1 MGSGDWF
8 PGRVWGGSPKKEN
21 INQSMTNVE
30 TNNNKTVAF
39 HTLGCKVNQYDTQ
52 AMRERFERAGY
63 TTVGFEEKADVYVVN
78 TCTVTG
84 TGDKKSMQTIRR
96 CHRKNPEAAIV
107 VTGCLAQRAAD
118 ELKLPGVRLV
128 LGTQRR
134 GEVVQL
140 LSQAMESDC
149 ALIAVETLR
158 QAPFEHLMV
167 HAHEGHTRATMKI
180 QEGCDRWCT
189 YCIIPSVRGPIRSRP
204 LDEIR
209 AEAESLADAGFKEA
223 VLTGIHLTSYG
234 REQHGA
240 ITLLDAIREVHAVEG
255 IERIRLGSLEPVIV
269 TAEFVEGIKELPK
282 VCHQFHLAL
291 QSGSDSVLARM
302 RRRYTSGEFL
312 AACAMLREA
321 FEDCALTTD
330 VMTGF
335 PGETEEEFAQTVDTC
350 RKAGF
355 ARMHVFPYSERE
367 GTKAAVMEGAV
378 PRHIREERAR
388 QLIAVGK
395 ELERTALESRVG
407 KEEAVLIEE
416 LDSEGF
422 GVGYTGGYMHVRVEN
437 AQPGSIVYVMI
448 TGRED
453 AGLTGRL

>member
-1 MGSGDWF
+1 MI
-8 PGRVWGGSPKKEN
+8 EN
-21 INQSMTNVE
+21 R
-30 TNNNKTVAF
+30 TVAF

-52 AMRERFERAGY
+52 AMRERFEEAGFR
-63 TTVGFEEKADVYVVN
+63 TVDFEDRADVYVVN

-96 CHRKNPEAAIV
+96 CHRNNPDAAIV

-140 LSQAMESDC
+140 LAQALEQDC

-158 QAPFEHLMV
+158 QAPFEHLTV

-209 AEAESLADAGFKEA
+209 AEAQSLAAAGFKEV

-240 ITLLDAIREVHAVEG
+240 ITLLDAIRAVHEVEG

-269 TAEFVEGIKELPK
+269 TGAFVQGIAAMPK

-291 QSGSDSVLARM
+291 QSGSDTVLARM

-312 AACAMLREA
+312 AACAMLRGA

-350 RKAGF
+350 QKAGF

-367 GTKAAVMEGAV
+367 GTKAAAMEGSV
-378 PRHIREERAR
+378 PRHVREERAR
-388 QLIAVGK
+388 YLIAVGRV
-395 ELERTALESRVG
+395 LERAALEGRIG
-407 KEEAVLIEE
+407 KTEDVLIEE
-416 LDSEGF
+416 IDAQGR
-422 GVGYTGGYMHVRVEN
+422 GTGYTGGYMRVHVQGAKPGEIVRVR
-437 AQPGSIVYVMI
+437 I
-448 TGRED
+448 TGIEND
-453 AGLTGRL
+453 ELSGEIAG

>member
-1 MGSGDWF
+1 MI
-8 PGRVWGGSPKKEN
+8 EN
-21 INQSMTNVE
+21 R
-30 TNNNKTVAF
+30 TVAF

-52 AMRERFERAGY
+52 AMRERFEEAGFR
-63 TTVGFEEKADVYVVN
+63 TVDFEDRADVYVVN

-96 CHRKNPEAAIV
+96 CHRNNPDAAIV

-140 LSQAMESDC
+140 LAQALEQDC

-158 QAPFEHLMV
+158 QAPFERLTV

-209 AEAESLADAGFKEA
+209 AEAQSLAAAGFKEV

-240 ITLLDAIREVHAVEG
+240 ITLLDAIRAVHEVEG

-269 TAEFVEGIKELPK
+269 TGAFVQGIAAMPK

-291 QSGSDSVLARM
+291 QSGSDTVLARM

-312 AACAMLREA
+312 AACAMLRGA

-350 RKAGF
+350 QRAGF

-367 GTKAAVMEGAV
+367 GTKAAAMAGSV

-395 ELERTALESRVG
+395 ELERAALEGRIG
-407 KEEAVLIEE
+407 KTDEVLIEE
-416 LDSEGF
+416 IDAQGR
-422 GVGYTGGYMHVRVEN
+422 GTGYTGGYMRVHVQG
-437 AQPGSIVYVMI
+437 AQPGEIVRVRI
-448 TGRED
+448 TGIEND
-453 AGLTGRL
+453 ELSGEIAG

>member
-1 MGSGDWF
+1 MI
-8 PGRVWGGSPKKEN
+8 EN
-21 INQSMTNVE
+21 R
-30 TNNNKTVAF
+30 TVAF

-52 AMRERFERAGY
+52 AMRERFEEAGFR
-63 TTVGFEEKADVYVVN
+63 TVDFEDRADVYVVN

-96 CHRKNPEAAIV
+96 CHRNNPDAAIV

-140 LSQAMESDC
+140 LAQALEQDC

-158 QAPFEHLMV
+158 QAPFEHLTV

-209 AEAESLADAGFKEA
+209 AEAQSLAAAGFKEV

-240 ITLLDAIREVHAVEG
+240 ITLLDAIRAVHEVEG

-269 TAEFVEGIKELPK
+269 TGAFVQGIAAMPK

-291 QSGSDSVLARM
+291 QSGSDTVLARM

-312 AACAMLREA
+312 AACAMLRGA

-350 RKAGF
+350 QRAGF

-367 GTKAAVMEGAV
+367 GTKAAAMAGSV
-378 PRHIREERAR
+378 PRHVREERAR
-388 QLIAVGK
+388 RLIAVGRA
-395 ELERTALESRVG
+395 LERAALEGRVG
-407 KEEAVLIEE
+407 RNDEVLVEEIDAQ
-416 LDSEGF
+416 GR
-422 GVGYTGGYMHVRVEN
+422 GMGYTGGYMRVHVQG
-437 AQPGSIVYVMI
+437 AQPGEIVRVRI
-448 TGRED
+448 TGIEND
-453 AGLTGRL
+453 ELSGEIAG

>member
-1 MGSGDWF
+1 MI
-8 PGRVWGGSPKKEN
+8 EN
-21 INQSMTNVE
+21 R
-30 TNNNKTVAF
+30 TVAF

-52 AMRERFERAGY
+52 AMRERFEEAGFR
-63 TTVGFEEKADVYVVN
+63 TVDFEDRADVYVVN

-96 CHRKNPEAAIV
+96 CHRNNPDAAIV

-140 LSQAMESDC
+140 LAQALEQDC

-158 QAPFEHLMV
+158 QAPFEHLTV

-209 AEAESLADAGFKEA
+209 AEAQSLAAAGFKEV

-240 ITLLDAIREVHAVEG
+240 ITLLDAIRAVHEVEG

-269 TAEFVEGIKELPK
+269 TGAFVQGIAAMPK

-291 QSGSDSVLARM
+291 QSGSDTVLARM

-312 AACAMLREA
+312 AACAMLRGA

-350 RKAGF
+350 QRAGF

-367 GTKAAVMEGAV
+367 GTKAAAMAGSV

-395 ELERTALESRVG
+395 ELERAALEGRIG
-407 KEEAVLIEE
+407 KTDEVLIEE
-416 LDSEGF
+416 IDAQGR
-422 GVGYTGGYMHVRVEN
+422 GTGYTGGYMRVHVQGAKPGEIVRVR
-437 AQPGSIVYVMI
+437 I
-448 TGRED
+448 TGIEND
-453 AGLTGRL
+453 ELSGEIAG

>member
-1 MGSGDWF
+1 MI
-8 PGRVWGGSPKKEN
+8 EN
-21 INQSMTNVE
+21 R
-30 TNNNKTVAF
+30 TVAF

-52 AMRERFERAGY
+52 AMRERFEEAGFR
-63 TTVGFEEKADVYVVN
+63 TVDFEDRADVYVVN

-96 CHRKNPEAAIV
+96 CHRNNPDAAIV

-140 LSQAMESDC
+140 LAQALEQDC

-158 QAPFEHLMV
+158 QAPFEHLTV

-180 QEGCDRWCT
+180 QEGCDRFCT

-204 LDEIR
+204 LGEIR
-209 AEAESLADAGFKEA
+209 AEAESLAEAGFREV

-240 ITLLDAIREVHAVEG
+240 VTLLDAIRTVHEVGG

-269 TAEFVEGIKELPK
+269 TEEFVQGIAAMPK

-291 QSGSDSVLARM
+291 QSGSDTVLARM

-312 AACAMLREA
+312 AACALLRGA

-350 RKAGF
+350 KKAGF

-367 GTKAAVMEGAV
+367 GTKAAAMEGSV
-378 PRHIREERAR
+378 PRHVREERAR
-388 QLIAVGK
+388 RLIAVGK
-395 ELERTALESRVG
+395 ELERAALESRVG
-407 KEEAVLIEE
+407 RTDEVLIEE
-416 LDSEGF
+416 IDAQGR
-422 GVGYTGGYMHVRVEN
+422 GTGYTGGYMRVHVQG
-437 AQPGSIVYVMI
+437 AQPGEIVRVRMVGVENDELSGEI
-448 TGRED
+448 AE
-453 AGLTGRL
+453 

>member
-1 MGSGDWF
+1 MITG
-8 PGRVWGGSPKKEN
+8 
-21 INQSMTNVE
+21 
-30 TNNNKTVAF
+30 KTVAF

-52 AMRERFERAGY
+52 AMRERFEQAGCR
-63 TTVGFEEKADVYVVN
+63 TVGFEERADIYVVN

-96 CHRKNPEAAIV
+96 CHRNNPDAAIV

-140 LSQAMESDC
+140 LAQALEQDC

-158 QAPFEHLMV
+158 QAPCERLTV

-209 AEAESLADAGFKEA
+209 EEAQSLADAGFAEA

-234 REQHGA
+234 RDLQDGT
-240 ITLLDAIREVHAVEG
+240 TLLDAIRAVHEVEG
-255 IERIRLGSLEPVIV
+255 IRRIRLGSLEPVIV
-269 TAEFVEGIKELPK
+269 TPEFVAGIAALPK

-291 QSGSDSVLARM
+291 QSGSDTVLARM
-302 RRRYTSGEFL
+302 HRRYTSGAFL
-312 AACAMLREA
+312 AACDLLRSA
-321 FEDCALTTD
+321 FDDCALTTD

-335 PGETEEEFAQTVDTC
+335 PGETREEFEQTKETC
-350 RKAGF
+350 RRAGF
-355 ARMHVFPYSERE
+355 SRMHVFPYSERE
-367 GTKAAVMEGAV
+367 GTKAAQMSGSV
-378 PRHIREERAR
+378 PRHVREERAR
-388 QLIAVGK
+388 ELIALGR
-395 ELERTALESRVG
+395 ELEQAALAARVG
-407 KEEAVLIEE
+407 KTEDVLIEE
-416 LDSEGF
+416 PDGQ
-422 GVGYTGGYMHVRVEN
+422 GAGAGYTGGYMRVHVPGAKEGTIVRVR
-437 AQPGSIVYVMI
+437 V
-448 TGRED
+448 TGVRGDELEGEPID
-453 AGLTGRL
+453 EKE

>member
-1 MGSGDWF
+1 
-8 PGRVWGGSPKKEN
+8 
-21 INQSMTNVE
+21 
-30 TNNNKTVAF
+30 
-39 HTLGCKVNQYDTQ
+39 
-52 AMRERFERAGY
+52 MRERFEEAGFR
-63 TTVGFEEKADVYVVN
+63 TVDFEDRADVYVVN

-96 CHRKNPEAAIV
+96 CHRNNPDAAIV

-140 LSQAMESDC
+140 LAQALEQDC

-158 QAPFEHLMV
+158 QAPFEHLTV

-209 AEAESLADAGFKEA
+209 AEAQSLAAAGFKEV

-240 ITLLDAIREVHAVEG
+240 ITLLDAIRAVHEVEG

-269 TAEFVEGIKELPK
+269 TGAFVQGIAAMPK

-291 QSGSDSVLARM
+291 QSGSDTVLARM

-312 AACAMLREA
+312 AACAMLRGA

-350 RKAGF
+350 QRAGF

-367 GTKAAVMEGAV
+367 GTKAAAMAGSV

-395 ELERTALESRVG
+395 ALERAALEGRIGRTDEVLV
-407 KEEAVLIEE
+407 EEIDAQ
-416 LDSEGF
+416 GR
-422 GVGYTGGYMHVRVEN
+422 GTGYTGGYMRVHVQG
-437 AQPGSIVYVMI
+437 AQPGEIVRVRI
-448 TGRED
+448 TGIENEELSGEI
-453 AGLTGRL
+453 AG

>member
-1 MGSGDWF
+1 MS
-8 PGRVWGGSPKKEN
+8 EN
-21 INQSMTNVE
+21 R
-30 TNNNKTVAF
+30 TVAF

-52 AMRERFERAGY
+52 AMRERFEEAGFS
-63 TTVGFEEKADVYVVN
+63 TVEFEEKADVYVVN

-96 CHRKNPEAAIV
+96 CHRNNPDAAIV

-118 ELKLPGVRLV
+118 TLTLPGVRLV

-140 LSQAMESDC
+140 LEQALSQDC

-158 QAPFEHLMV
+158 QAPFEHLTV

-180 QEGCDRWCT
+180 QEGCDRYCT

-204 LDEIR
+204 LPEIR
-209 AEAESLADAGFKEA
+209 AEAESLAAAGFQEA

-240 ITLLDAIREVHAVEG
+240 ITLLDAIRTVHGVEG
-255 IERIRLGSLEPVIV
+255 IRRIRLGSLEPVIV
-269 TAEFVEGIKELPK
+269 TPEFAEGIRALPK

-291 QSGSDSVLARM
+291 QSGSDTVLARM
-302 RRRYTSGEFL
+302 HRRYTSGEFL
-312 AACAMLREA
+312 ASCALLREA
-321 FEDCALTTD
+321 FDDCALTTD

-335 PGETEEEFAQTVDTC
+335 PGETEAEFAQTVDTC

-367 GTKAAVMEGAV
+367 GTKAAAMPGSV
-378 PRHIREERAR
+378 PRAVREERAR
-388 QLIAVGK
+388 RLIAVGH
-395 ELERTALESRVG
+395 ELEREALQSRVG
-407 KEEAVLIEE
+407 QLEEVLVEE
-416 LDSEGF
+416 TDGQ
-422 GVGYTGGYMHVRVEN
+422 GRGIGYTGGYMRVHVPD
-437 AQPGSIVYVMI
+437 AQPGEIVRVRI
-448 TGRED
+448 DRIEED
-453 AGLTGRL
+453 GLEGTLA

>member
-1 MGSGDWF
+1 MI
-8 PGRVWGGSPKKEN
+8 EN
-21 INQSMTNVE
+21 R
-30 TNNNKTVAF
+30 TVAF

-52 AMRERFERAGY
+52 AMRERFEEAGFR
-63 TTVGFEEKADVYVVN
+63 TVDFEDRADVYVVN

-96 CHRKNPEAAIV
+96 CHRNNPDAAIV

-140 LSQAMESDC
+140 LAQALEQDC

-158 QAPFEHLMV
+158 QAPFEHLTV

-209 AEAESLADAGFKEA
+209 AEAQSLAAAGFKEV

-240 ITLLDAIREVHAVEG
+240 ITLLDAIRAVHEVEG

-269 TAEFVEGIKELPK
+269 TEAFVQGIAAMPK

-291 QSGSDSVLARM
+291 QSGSDTVLARM

-312 AACAMLREA
+312 AACAMLRGA

-350 RKAGF
+350 QRAGF

-367 GTKAAVMEGAV
+367 GTKAAAMAGSV

-395 ELERTALESRVG
+395 ELERAALEGRIG
-407 KEEAVLIEE
+407 KTDEVLVEEIDAQ
-416 LDSEGF
+416 GR
-422 GVGYTGGYMHVRVEN
+422 GTGYTGGYMRVHVQG
-437 AQPGSIVYVMI
+437 AQPGEIVRVRI
-448 TGRED
+448 TGIENEELSGEI
-453 AGLTGRL
+453 AG

>member
-1 MGSGDWF
+1 MI
-8 PGRVWGGSPKKEN
+8 E
-21 INQSMTNVE
+21 
-30 TNNNKTVAF
+30 NKTVAF

-52 AMRERFERAGY
+52 AMRERFEQAGCR
-63 TTVGFEEKADVYVVN
+63 TVEFEERADIYVVN

-96 CHRKNPEAAIV
+96 CHRKNPDAAIV

-118 ELKLPGVRLV
+118 ELTLPGVRLV

-140 LSQAMESDC
+140 LCQAMEQDC

-158 QAPFEHLMV
+158 QAPFEHLTV

-209 AEAESLADAGFKEA
+209 AEAESLAAAGFKEA

-240 ITLLDAIREVHAVEG
+240 ITLLDAIREVHAVSG

-269 TAEFVEGIKELPK
+269 TKEFVEGLRALDK

-291 QSGSDSVLARM
+291 QSGSDTVLARM

-312 AACAMLREA
+312 AACDLLREA
-321 FEDCALTTD
+321 FDDCALTTD

-335 PGETEEEFAQTVDTC
+335 PGETEEEFAQTVETC
-350 RKAGF
+350 RRAGF

-367 GTKAAVMEGAV
+367 GTKAAAMEGSV

-388 QLIAVGK
+388 ELIAVGHD
-395 ELERTALESRVG
+395 LERAALESRIG
-407 KEEAVLIEE
+407 KLDAVLIEE
-416 LDSEGF
+416 EDAMGR
-422 GVGYTGGYMHVRVEN
+422 GMGYTGGYMRVHVEN
-437 AQPGSIVYVMI
+437 AQAGCIVRVRI
-448 TGRED
+448 TGIENNE
-453 AGLTGRL
+453 LTGDVSE

>member
-1 MGSGDWF
+1 M
-8 PGRVWGGSPKKEN
+8 EN
-21 INQSMTNVE
+21 NQ
-30 TNNNKTVAF
+30 TVAF

-52 AMRERFERAGY
+52 AMRERFEQAGY
-63 TTVGFEEKADVYVVN
+63 RTVDFEEAADVYVVN

-84 TGDKKSMQTIRR
+84 TGDKKSMQMIRR
-96 CHRKNPEAAIV
+96 CHRRNPAAAIV

-118 ELKLPGVRLV
+118 ELTLPGVRLV

-134 GEVVQL
+134 GEVVEL
-140 LSQAMESDC
+140 LRRALAEDC
-149 ALIAVETLR
+149 ALVAVETLR
-158 QAPFEHLMV
+158 QAPFERLTV

-204 LDEIR
+204 LEEIGR
-209 AEAESLADAGFKEA
+209 EARSLAGAGFREA

-234 REQHGA
+234 RDMRGEA
-240 ITLLDAIREVHAVEG
+240 TLLDAIAEVHKVEG

-269 TAEFVEGIKELPK
+269 TPEFVRGIAAMPK

-291 QSGSDSVLARM
+291 QSGSDTVLARM
-302 RRRYTSGEFL
+302 RRRYTSAEFL
-312 AACAMLREA
+312 TACDLLRGA

-335 PGETEEEFAQTVDTC
+335 PGETEQEFAQTMETC
-350 RKAGF
+350 SRAGF

-367 GTKAAVMEGAV
+367 GTKAAAMPGSV

-388 QLIAVGK
+388 TLIALGR
-395 ELERTALESRVG
+395 ELELRALASRVG
-407 KEEAVLIEE
+407 RREQVLIEE
-416 LDSEGF
+416 LDELGR
-422 GVGYTGGYMHVRVEN
+422 GVGYTGGYMRVHVPGAPESGIVRVL
-437 AQPGSIVYVMI
+437 I
-448 TGRED
+448 REIEGAELVGD
-453 AGLTGRL
+453 II

>member
-1 MGSGDWF
+1 MIEG
-8 PGRVWGGSPKKEN
+8 
-21 INQSMTNVE
+21 
-30 TNNNKTVAF
+30 KTVAF

-52 AMRERFERAGY
+52 AMRERFEQAGCR
-63 TTVGFEEKADVYVVN
+63 TVGFEERADIYVVN

-84 TGDKKSMQTIRR
+84 TGDRKSMQIIRR
-96 CHRKNPEAAIV
+96 CHRQNPDAAIV
-107 VTGCLAQRAAD
+107 VSGCLAQRAGE
-118 ELKLPGVRLV
+118 ELRLPGVRLV

-134 GEVVQL
+134 GEVVKL
-140 LSQAMESDC
+140 LEQALAQDC
-149 ALIAVETLR
+149 TLIAVETLR
-158 QAPFEHLMV
+158 KAPFEHLTV
-167 HAHEGHTRATMKI
+167 HANEGHTRATMKI

-209 AEAESLADAGFKEA
+209 AEAQSLAAAGFKEV

-240 ITLLDAIREVHAVEG
+240 ITLLDAIRAVHEVEG

-269 TAEFVEGIKELPK
+269 TGAFVQGIAAMPK

-291 QSGSDSVLARM
+291 QSGSDTVLARM

-312 AACAMLREA
+312 AACAMLRGA

-350 RKAGF
+350 QRAGF

-367 GTKAAVMEGAV
+367 GTKAAAMAGSV

-395 ELERTALESRVG
+395 ELERAALEGHIG
-407 KEEAVLIEE
+407 KTDEVLIEE
-416 LDSEGF
+416 IDAQGR
-422 GVGYTGGYMHVRVEN
+422 GTGYTGGYMRVHVQG
-437 AQPGSIVYVMI
+437 AQPGEIVRVRI
-448 TGRED
+448 TGIEND
-453 AGLTGRL
+453 ELSGEIAG

>member
-1 MGSGDWF
+1 MN
-8 PGRVWGGSPKKEN
+8 RER
-21 INQSMTNVE
+21 
-30 TNNNKTVAF
+30 TVAF

-52 AMRERFERAGY
+52 AMRERFEEAGFR
-63 TTVGFEEKADVYVVN
+63 TVDFEDRADVYVVN

-84 TGDKKSMQTIRR
+84 TGDKKSTQTIRR
-96 CHRKNPEAAIV
+96 CHRNNPDAAIV

-140 LSQAMESDC
+140 LAQALEQDC

-158 QAPFEHLMV
+158 QAPFEHLTV

-209 AEAESLADAGFKEA
+209 AEAQSLAAAGFKEV

-240 ITLLDAIREVHAVEG
+240 ITLLDAIRAVHEVEG

-269 TAEFVEGIKELPK
+269 TGAFVQGIAAMPK

-291 QSGSDSVLARM
+291 QSGSDTVLARM

-312 AACAMLREA
+312 AACAMLRGA

-350 RKAGF
+350 QRAGF

-367 GTKAAVMEGAV
+367 GTKAAAMAGSV

-395 ELERTALESRVG
+395 ELERAALEGHIG
-407 KEEAVLIEE
+407 KTDEVLIEE
-416 LDSEGF
+416 IDAQGR
-422 GVGYTGGYMHVRVEN
+422 GTGYTGGYMRVHVQG
-437 AQPGSIVYVMI
+437 AQPGEIVRVWI
-448 TGRED
+448 TGIEND
-453 AGLTGRL
+453 ELSGEIAG

>member
-1 MGSGDWF
+1 MI
-8 PGRVWGGSPKKEN
+8 EN
-21 INQSMTNVE
+21 R
-30 TNNNKTVAF
+30 TVAF

-52 AMRERFERAGY
+52 AMRERFEEAGFR
-63 TTVGFEEKADVYVVN
+63 TVDFEDRADVYVVN

-96 CHRKNPEAAIV
+96 CHRNNPDAAIV

-140 LSQAMESDC
+140 LAQALEQDC

-158 QAPFEHLMV
+158 QAPFEHLTV

-209 AEAESLADAGFKEA
+209 AEAQSLAAAGFKEV

-240 ITLLDAIREVHAVEG
+240 ITLLDAIRAVHEVEG

-269 TAEFVEGIKELPK
+269 TGAFVQGIAAMPK

-291 QSGSDSVLARM
+291 QSGSDTVLARM

-312 AACAMLREA
+312 AACAMLRGA

-350 RKAGF
+350 QRAGF

-367 GTKAAVMEGAV
+367 GTKAAAMAGSV

-395 ELERTALESRVG
+395 ALERAALEGRVG
-407 KEEAVLIEE
+407 KTDEVLIEE
-416 LDSEGF
+416 IDAQGR
-422 GVGYTGGYMHVRVEN
+422 GTGYTGGYMRVHVQG
-437 AQPGSIVYVMI
+437 AQPGEIVRVWI
-448 TGRED
+448 TGIEND
-453 AGLTGRL
+453 ELSGEIAG

>member
-1 MGSGDWF
+1 MI
-8 PGRVWGGSPKKEN
+8 EN
-21 INQSMTNVE
+21 R
-30 TNNNKTVAF
+30 TVAF

-52 AMRERFERAGY
+52 AMRERFEEAGFR
-63 TTVGFEEKADVYVVN
+63 TVDFEDRADVYVVN

-96 CHRKNPEAAIV
+96 CHRNNPDAAIV

-140 LSQAMESDC
+140 LGQALEQDC

-158 QAPFEHLMV
+158 QAPFERLTV

-180 QEGCDRWCT
+180 QEGCDRFCT

-209 AEAESLADAGFKEA
+209 AEAESLAAAGFKEV

-234 REQHGA
+234 REQHGK
-240 ITLLDAIREVHAVEG
+240 ITLLDAIRAVHGVEG
-255 IERIRLGSLEPVIV
+255 IERIRLGSLEPVVV
-269 TAEFVEGIKELPK
+269 TEEFVQGIAAMPK

-291 QSGSDSVLARM
+291 QSGSDTVLARM
-302 RRRYTSGEFL
+302 HRRYTSGEFL
-312 AACAMLREA
+312 AACALLRGA
-321 FEDCALTTD
+321 FDDCALTTD

-350 RKAGF
+350 KKAGF

-367 GTKAAVMEGAV
+367 GTKAAAMEGSV
-378 PRHIREERAR
+378 PRGIREERAR
-388 QLIAVGK
+388 RLIAVGR
-395 ELERTALESRVG
+395 ELERAALESRIG
-407 KEEAVLIEE
+407 RIEDVLIEE
-416 LDSEGF
+416 IDAQGR
-422 GVGYTGGYMHVRVEN
+422 GTGYTGAYMRVHVQG
-437 AQPGSIVYVMI
+437 AQPGEIVRVRMVGVENDELSGEI
-448 TGRED
+448 AE
-453 AGLTGRL
+453 

>member
-1 MGSGDWF
+1 MI
-8 PGRVWGGSPKKEN
+8 EN
-21 INQSMTNVE
+21 R
-30 TNNNKTVAF
+30 TVAF

-52 AMRERFERAGY
+52 AMRERFEEAGFR
-63 TTVGFEEKADVYVVN
+63 TVDFEDRADVYVVN

-96 CHRKNPEAAIV
+96 CHRNNPDAAIV

-140 LSQAMESDC
+140 LAQALEQDC

-158 QAPFEHLMV
+158 QAPFEHLTV

-209 AEAESLADAGFKEA
+209 AEAQSLAAAGFKEV

-240 ITLLDAIREVHAVEG
+240 ITLLDAIRAVHEVEG
-255 IERIRLGSLEPVIV
+255 IERIRLGSLEPVVV
-269 TAEFVEGIKELPK
+269 TEEFVQGIAAMPK

-291 QSGSDSVLARM
+291 QSGSDTVLARM
-302 RRRYTSGEFL
+302 HRRYTSGEFL
-312 AACAMLREA
+312 AACALLRGA
-321 FEDCALTTD
+321 FDDCALTTD

-350 RKAGF
+350 QKAGF

-367 GTKAAVMEGAV
+367 GTKAAAMAGSV

-395 ELERTALESRVG
+395 ELERAALEGRIG
-407 KEEAVLIEE
+407 KTDEVLIEE
-416 LDSEGF
+416 IDAQGR
-422 GVGYTGGYMHVRVEN
+422 GTGYTGGYMRVHVQG
-437 AQPGSIVYVMI
+437 AQPGEIVRVWI
-448 TGRED
+448 TGIEND
-453 AGLTGRL
+453 ELSGEIAG

>member
-1 MGSGDWF
+1 MI
-8 PGRVWGGSPKKEN
+8 KN
-21 INQSMTNVE
+21 MTA
-30 TNNNKTVAF
+30 AF

-52 AMRERFERAGY
+52 AMRERFEQAGCR
-63 TTVGFEEKADVYVVN
+63 TVSFEEKADIYVVN

-96 CHRKNPEAAIV
+96 CYRRNPDAAIV

-118 ELKLPGVRLV
+118 ELAMPGVRLV

-140 LSQAMESDC
+140 LEKALESDC
-149 ALIAVETLR
+149 TLIAVETLR
-158 QAPFEHLMV
+158 QAPFEHLTV

-209 AEAESLADAGFKEA
+209 QEAESLAQAGFKEA

-234 REQHGA
+234 RDKHGEM
-240 ITLLDAIREVHAVEG
+240 TLLDAIREVHGVEG

-269 TAEFVEGIKELPK
+269 TPEFVEGIAALPK

-291 QSGSDSVLARM
+291 QSGSDTVLARM

-312 AACAMLREA
+312 AACQLLKAE
-321 FEDCALTTD
+321 FDDCALTTD

-335 PGETEEEFAQTVDTC
+335 PGETEEEFAQTVETC

-367 GTKAAVMEGAV
+367 GTKAAVMEGSV

-388 QLIAVGK
+388 SLIAEGK
-395 ELERTALESRVG
+395 ILETEALHSRVG
-407 KEEAVLIEE
+407 KLDSVLIEE
-416 LDSEGF
+416 LDENGY
-422 GVGYTGGYMHVRVEN
+422 GVGYTGGYMRVRV
-437 AQPGSIVYVMI
+437 ADTQPGSVVRIRV
-448 TGRED
+448 TGV
-453 AGLTGRL
+453 AGEELKGEKLV

>member
-1 MGSGDWF
+1 MI
-8 PGRVWGGSPKKEN
+8 EN
-21 INQSMTNVE
+21 R
-30 TNNNKTVAF
+30 TVAF

-52 AMRERFERAGY
+52 AMRERFEEAGFR
-63 TTVGFEEKADVYVVN
+63 TVDFEDRADVYVVN

-96 CHRKNPEAAIV
+96 CHRNNPDAAIV

-140 LSQAMESDC
+140 LAQALEQDC

-158 QAPFEHLMV
+158 QAPFEHLTV

-209 AEAESLADAGFKEA
+209 VEAQSLAAAGFKEV

-240 ITLLDAIREVHAVEG
+240 ITLLDAIRAVHEVEG

-269 TAEFVEGIKELPK
+269 TEAFVQGIAAMPK

-291 QSGSDSVLARM
+291 QSGSDTVLARM

-312 AACAMLREA
+312 AACAMLRGA

-350 RKAGF
+350 QRAGF

-367 GTKAAVMEGAV
+367 GTKAAAMAGSV

-395 ELERTALESRVG
+395 ELERAALEGRIGRTDEVLV
-407 KEEAVLIEE
+407 EEIDAQ
-416 LDSEGF
+416 GR
-422 GVGYTGGYMHVRVEN
+422 GTGYTGCLLYVHVQG
-437 AQPGSIVYVMI
+437 AQPGEIVRVRI
-448 TGRED
+448 TGIENEELSGEI
-453 AGLTGRL
+453 AG

>member
-1 MGSGDWF
+1 M
-8 PGRVWGGSPKKEN
+8 N
-21 INQSMTNVE
+21 T
-30 TNNNKTVAF
+30 TKTVAF

-52 AMRERFERAGY
+52 AMRERFLENGY
-63 TTVGFEEKADVYVVN
+63 TEAQFDGHADVYVIN

-96 CHRKNPEAAIV
+96 CHRQNPDAAIV

-118 ELKLPGVRLV
+118 TLTLPGVRLV
-128 LGTQRR
+128 IGTQRR
-134 GEVVQL
+134 GEVVEL
-140 LSQAMESDC
+140 LQQALAQDT
-149 ALIAVETLR
+149 ALIAVESLR
-158 QAPFEHLMV
+158 QAPFEKLTV

-204 LDEIR
+204 IEDIC
-209 AEAESLADAGFKEA
+209 AEAKSLAKAGFREV

-234 REQHGA
+234 RERHGE
-240 ITLLDAIREVHAVEG
+240 ITLLDAIRAVHDVDG
-255 IERIRLGSLEPVIV
+255 IARIRIGSLEPVIV
-269 TAEFVEGIKELPK
+269 TPEFVEGLRALPK

-302 RRRYTSGEFL
+302 RRRYTSGQFL
-312 AACAMLREA
+312 EACRLLRDA

-335 PGETEEEFAQTVDTC
+335 PGETEEEFAQTQATC
-350 RKAGF
+350 QSAGF

-367 GTKAAVMEGAV
+367 GTKAAAMEGSV

-388 QLIAVGK
+388 MLIALGR
-395 ELERTALESRVG
+395 EMEHAALAARVG
-407 KEEAVLIEE
+407 KTDEVLVEE
-416 LDSEGF
+416 LDEDGN
-422 GVGYTGGYMHVRVEN
+422 GVGYTGGYLRVRV
-437 AQPGSIVYVMI
+437 PGGVPGEIARVRIIEVIRDELKGEMI
-448 TGRED
+448 HE
-453 AGLTGRL
+453 

>member
-1 MGSGDWF
+1 MNLMIS
-8 PGRVWGGSPKKEN
+8 E
-21 INQSMTNVE
+21 
-30 TNNNKTVAF
+30 KTVAF

-52 AMRERFERAGY
+52 AMRERFEQAGCR
-63 TTVGFEEKADVYVVN
+63 TVEFEDKADIYVVN

-107 VTGCLAQRAAD
+107 VTGCLAQRAA
-118 ELKLPGVRLV
+118 ESLRLPGVRLV

-140 LSQAMESDC
+140 LCRALESDC
-149 ALIAVETLR
+149 TLIAVETLR
-158 QAPFEHLMV
+158 QAPFEQLTV

-180 QEGCDRWCT
+180 QEGCDRFCT

-204 LDEIR
+204 LSEIR

-234 REQHGA
+234 RDKHGE

-269 TAEFVEGIKELPK
+269 TEEFVRGLAQLPK

-291 QSGSDSVLARM
+291 QSGSDTVLARM

-312 AACAMLREA
+312 TACAMLRET
-321 FEDCALTTD
+321 FDDCALTTD

-335 PGETEEEFAQTVDTC
+335 PGETEEEFAQTIDTC
-350 RKAGF
+350 KKAGF

-367 GTKAAVMEGAV
+367 GTKAAAMEGSV

-388 QLIAVGK
+388 RLIAVGK
-395 ELERTALESRVG
+395 ELERAALESRVG
-407 KEEAVLIEE
+407 KDEAVLIEE
-416 LDSEGF
+416 FDAQGC
-422 GVGYTGGYMHVRVEN
+422 GVGYTGGYMHVRV
-437 AQPGSIVYVMI
+437 PG
-448 TGRED
+448 
-453 AGLTGRL
+453 GRLGCVEHVRIKGVAGNELEGALETEV

>member
-1 MGSGDWF
+1 MI
-8 PGRVWGGSPKKEN
+8 EN
-21 INQSMTNVE
+21 R
-30 TNNNKTVAF
+30 TVAF

-52 AMRERFERAGY
+52 AMRERFEEAGFR
-63 TTVGFEEKADVYVVN
+63 TVDFEDRADVYVVN

-96 CHRKNPEAAIV
+96 CHRNNPDAAIV

-140 LSQAMESDC
+140 LAQALEQDC

-158 QAPFEHLMV
+158 QAPFEHLTV

-209 AEAESLADAGFKEA
+209 AEAQSLAAAGFKEV

-240 ITLLDAIREVHAVEG
+240 ITLLDAIRAVHEVEG

-269 TAEFVEGIKELPK
+269 TEAFVQGIAAMPK

-291 QSGSDSVLARM
+291 QSGSDTVLARM

-312 AACAMLREA
+312 AACAMLRGA

-350 RKAGF
+350 QRAGF

-367 GTKAAVMEGAV
+367 GTKAAAMAGSV

-395 ELERTALESRVG
+395 ELERAALEGRIG
-407 KEEAVLIEE
+407 KTDEVLVEEIDAQ
-416 LDSEGF
+416 GR
-422 GVGYTGGYMHVRVEN
+422 GMGYTGGYMRVHVQG
-437 AQPGSIVYVMI
+437 AQPGEIVRVWI
-448 TGRED
+448 TGIEND
-453 AGLTGRL
+453 ELSGEIAG

>member
-1 MGSGDWF
+1 MI
-8 PGRVWGGSPKKEN
+8 EN
-21 INQSMTNVE
+21 R
-30 TNNNKTVAF
+30 TVAF

-52 AMRERFERAGY
+52 AMRERFEEAGFR
-63 TTVGFEEKADVYVVN
+63 TVDFEDRADVYVVN

-96 CHRKNPEAAIV
+96 CHRNNPDAAIV

-140 LSQAMESDC
+140 LAQALEQDC

-158 QAPFEHLMV
+158 QAPFEHLTV

-209 AEAESLADAGFKEA
+209 AEAQSLAAAGFKEV

-240 ITLLDAIREVHAVEG
+240 ITLLDAIRAVHEVEG

-269 TAEFVEGIKELPK
+269 TGAFVQGIAAMPK

-291 QSGSDSVLARM
+291 QSGSDTVLARM

-312 AACAMLREA
+312 AACAMLRGA

-350 RKAGF
+350 QRAGF

-367 GTKAAVMEGAV
+367 GTKAAAMAGSV

-395 ELERTALESRVG
+395 ALERAALEGRIGRTDEVLV
-407 KEEAVLIEE
+407 EEIDAQ
-416 LDSEGF
+416 GR
-422 GVGYTGGYMHVRVEN
+422 GTGYTGGYMRVHVQG
-437 AQPGSIVYVMI
+437 AQPGEIVRVRI
-448 TGRED
+448 TGIENEELSGEI
-453 AGLTGRL
+453 AG